1 MKYAAITDIGK
12 RSHNEDSYLLPPE
25 GCDICLFAVADGM
38 GGHAAGAVASKL
50 LVEGLSGNPVAFET
64 GREIE
69 QLKSAIERV
78 NLSVFEIA
86 EEDISLRGMGSTL
99 VCALI
104 LGDKFIAANV
114 GDSRLYHF
122 DGEICS
128 RVTIDHSLVE
138 QLVLQGAI
146 TRKQA
151 RIHPQRNIITRAM
164 GISPVVDV
172 DLFERDWEPGDML
185 MLCSDGLH
193 GSVEDEDIAE
203 VLQSDLNLE
212 TKCELL
218 VRRALNN
225 GDTDNITIIL
235 IQNDE
240 EDAV

>member
-1 MKYAAITDIGK
+1 MKYAVITDIGK
-12 RSHNEDSYLLPPE
+12 RSHNEDSYLLPPQE
-25 GCDICLFAVADGM
+25 CSACLFAVADGM
-38 GGHAAGAVASKL
+38 GGHAAGAVASRL
-50 LVEGLSGNPVAFET
+50 LVDGLSGNMIQFDE
-64 GREIE
+64 GREVE
-69 QLKSAIERV
+69 QLKSVIERV
-78 NLSVFEIA
+78 NLSVYETA
-86 EEDISLRGMGSTL
+86 EEDVSLRGMGSTL

-122 DGEICS
+122 DGEAIH
-128 RVTIDHSLVE
+128 RITTDHSLVE
-138 QLVLQGAI
+138 QLVMIGSI
-146 TRKQA
+146 TKKQA

-172 DLFERDWEPGDML
+172 DLFECEWAPGDML
-185 MLCSDGLH
+185 LLCSDGLH

-203 VLQSDLNLE
+203 ALQSDLNLE

-225 GDTDNITIIL
+225 GGTDNITIIL

>member
-86 EEDISLRGMGSTL
+86 EDDISLRGMGSTL

-122 DGEICS
+122 DGEIIS

-185 MLCSDGLH
+185 LLCSDGLH

>member
-69 QLKSAIERV
+69 QLKAAIERA
-78 NLSVFEIA
+78 NLSVYEIA
-86 EEDISLRGMGSTL
+86 EDDISLRGMGSTL
-99 VCALI
+99 VCTLI

-114 GDSRLYHF
+114 GDSRVYHF
-122 DGEICS
+122 DGEVFS

-138 QLVLQGAI
+138 QLVLTGAI
-146 TRKQA
+146 TKKQA
-151 RIHPQRNIITRAM
+151 RTHPQRNIITRAM

-185 MLCSDGLH
+185 LLCSDGLH

-225 GDTDNITIIL
+225 GGTDNITIIL
-235 IQNDE
+235 VQNDE

>member
-38 GGHAAGAVASKL
+38 GGHAAGAVASTL
-50 LVEGLSGNPVAFET
+50 LVESLSGNPVAFET

-69 QLKSAIERV
+69 QLKSAIERA
-78 NLSVFEIA
+78 NLNVYEIA
-86 EEDISLRGMGSTL
+86 EDDISLRGMGSTL

-122 DGEICS
+122 DGEIIS

-146 TRKQA
+146 TKKQA
-151 RIHPQRNIITRAM
+151 RTHPQRNIITRAM
-164 GISPVVDV
+164 GLSPVVDV
-172 DLFERDWEPGDML
+172 DLFERDWEPQDML
-185 MLCSDGLH
+185 LLCSDGLH

-225 GDTDNITIIL
+225 GATDNITIIL

-240 EDAV
+240 EDSV